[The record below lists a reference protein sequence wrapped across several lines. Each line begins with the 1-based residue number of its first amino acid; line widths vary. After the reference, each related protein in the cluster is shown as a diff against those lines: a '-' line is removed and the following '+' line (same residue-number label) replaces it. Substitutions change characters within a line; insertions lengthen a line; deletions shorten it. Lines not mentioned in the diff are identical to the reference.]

1 MKGQKREELKRMLLA
16 VSYWR
21 RELPIMHYIVC
32 YELDGAEE
40 LSSMAIARRLRVR
53 HKHVI
58 KVLADVGRDGL
69 AESRCVVGEGK
80 WWHITDMGR
89 EALRRLER
97 DVYKV
102 NDGQARLAL
111 WRNREGRR

>member
-1 MKGQKREELKRMLLA
+1 MLLA
-16 VSYWR
+16 LTYWR
-21 RELPIMHYIVC
+21 REFPLMHYVVC
-32 YELDGAEE
+32 YELEGAEE
-40 LSSMAIARRLRVR
+40 LSSQAVARRLEMK

-69 AESRCVVGEGK
+69 AESRNAQGEGK
-80 WWHITDMGR
+80 WWRITDMGR

-97 DVYKV
+97 EVCRE
-102 NDGQARLAL
+102 NDGQARLKL